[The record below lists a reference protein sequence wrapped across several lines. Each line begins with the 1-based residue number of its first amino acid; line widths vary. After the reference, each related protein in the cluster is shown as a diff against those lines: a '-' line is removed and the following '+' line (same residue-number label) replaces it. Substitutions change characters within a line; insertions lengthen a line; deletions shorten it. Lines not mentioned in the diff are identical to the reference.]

1 MRDALFMSG
10 NTTASTIKGLVH
22 MCELLFREYILKDYT
37 WCRLCRRDQTAQTG
51 SYWEEFSM
59 LYVVKSAC
67 GSWEEVRLSLL
78 IEVGGVGASWLT
90 LRGRR
95 PQWRESLCRQR
106 RWGTG
111 INIRPEA
118 VTGTQASALIATLQ
132 RMRLNLAILQP
143 TERVR

>member
-1 MRDALFMSG
+1 
-10 NTTASTIKGLVH
+10 
-22 MCELLFREYILKDYT
+22 
-37 WCRLCRRDQTAQTG
+37 
-51 SYWEEFSM
+51 M
-59 LYVVKSAC
+59 LYVVKSAG

-78 IEVGGVGASWLT
+78 TEVGGVGASWLT

-95 PQWRESLCRQR
+95 PPWRESLCRRR

-132 RMRLNLAILQP
+132 RMQLNLAILQP
-143 TERVR
+143 TEHVR